1 VNLLLLDPGEVG
13 ADGAV
18 WLTGRRAQHL
28 RKVLRVEPGRE
39 LRVGVVGGGRGR
51 GRVVAVGAGEE
62 RGVTL
67 EVAIDEPPPPPSGID
82 LILALPRPAVLHRVL
97 QASAAM
103 GIGRLDLVNAWRVE
117 KSFFGSP
124 ALEPEAIRRHL
135 LLGAEQGMT
144 TRLPEVAIHKLLV
157 PFVEGL
163 AAPEPTSGPRLLAH
177 PEAERSIEE
186 AFAELPRGAA
196 DGTVWLAVGPE
207 GGWIGREVE
216 TFGAAGFEPVRLGG
230 WILRVETAV
239 AAALAQIELLRRLA
253 RT

>member
-1 VNLLLLDPGEVG
+1 MNLLLLEPGELD
-13 ADGAV
+13 ADGV
-18 WLTGRRAQHL
+18 VRLTGRRAEHL

-51 GRVVAVGAGEE
+51 GRVVAVEGGE
-62 RGVTL
+62 RGVEL
-67 EVAIDEPPPPPSGID
+67 EVAIDEPPPPSSGVD
-82 LILALPRPAVLHRVL
+82 LVLALPRPAVLHRVL
-97 QASAAM
+97 QAAAAM

-124 ALEPEAIRRHL
+124 ALDPEAIRRHL

-144 TRLPEVAIHKLLV
+144 TRLPEVAVHELLV

-163 AAPEPTSGPRLLAH
+163 PAPESPSGPRLLAH
-177 PEAERSIEE
+177 PEAERTIEE
-186 AFAELPRGAA
+186 AFAELPGAA
-196 DGTVWLAVGPE
+196 AGGPVWLAVGPE
-207 GGWIGREVE
+207 GGWIDREVE
-216 TFGAAGFEPVRLGG
+216 TFGTAGFWPVRLGG